1 MPSVKSVMKTTT
13 DYWAKKLGLDQDAET
28 PQKRRTL
35 REASKKKRQ
44 ERYGKRLGH
53 KAVRSQRRKSRQLK
67 EAYGGD

>member
-13 DYWAKKLGLDQDAET
+13 DYWAKKLGLDRDVEN
-28 PQKRRTL
+28 PQKSRTL

-53 KAVRSQRRKSRQLK
+53 KVVRNQRRKKQQLK
-67 EAYGGD
+67 ESYGG